1 VALDGRPQ
9 NETVQLGGVRQLVG
23 AQFQTVT
30 DDNPRL
36 VLVAAG
42 LELAGSLGISGV
54 LDRIPL
60 SSFSLALGLRAGITD
75 QGASVIHE
83 RCRNARGTAHQRQ
96 QEHPAEQRRHLK
108 MMANQYPQVNVELC
122 VPMPARREGSARMSK
137 KEFLEFDR
145 DPAYASAGVSTVN
158 RFQ

>member
-1 VALDGRPQ
+1 
-9 NETVQLGGVRQLVG
+9 
-23 AQFQTVT
+23 
-30 DDNPRL
+30 
-36 VLVAAG
+36 
-42 LELAGSLGISGV
+42 
-54 LDRIPL
+54 
-60 SSFSLALGLRAGITD
+60 
-75 QGASVIHE
+75 
-83 RCRNARGTAHQRQ
+83 
-96 QEHPAEQRRHLK
+96 